1 MIQKRVWWVVPV
13 CVLIS
18 IFCSCKTFQKIEH
31 RPSFNLSEALG
42 KDGDTLSIGDVSVD
56 VFYSDLT
63 LRSLIDSTI
72 KNNLD
77 LQVAL
82 QNIKIAATYYRQAHS
97 LLRPSVTGVAS
108 VNVDKF
114 GRYTL
119 EGKNNR
125 GTNLNSEFFLGLQS
139 SWEIDVWKRLRN
151 SRKAEYH
158 RLLASETAMQFV
170 RTMLVA
176 EVANRYYDLVAQD
189 MKLQIIRRNIKLRE
203 SALEIITIQKDV
215 GSVTQLAVEQF
226 RAQLLNSKSLEAATI
241 REIYAIENELNLLAG
256 RKPQPIPRADSL
268 PLVPQVEHIR
278 AGLTSK
284 MIQRRPD
291 IREGQL
297 LLQAAELDVEVAKAD
312 FLPRLVISPF
322 LALNPFNIVNI
333 LNPAALAFGVASGL
347 TAPVFNRIQL
357 QSQYDRASWQTRNAM
372 VKYYNLV
379 LSSFYEIRTA
389 MNDLEQLH
397 QLVAFKKEEALVLKN
412 AADISN
418 DLYIA
423 GYATY
428 LEVIL
433 AQRNVVDVELE
444 AVNARNDLVKSYTNL
459 YRSLGGGWR

>member
-1 MIQKRVWWVVPV
+1 MM
-13 CVLIS
+13 LMS
-18 IFCSCKTFQKIEH
+18 IFFSCKTFQKIEH
-31 RPSFNLSEALG
+31 HPSFNLPQTLG
-42 KDGDTLSIGDVSVD
+42 KDSDTLSIGDVSVN
-56 VFYSDLT
+56 VFYSDQL
-63 LRSLIDSTI
+63 LRSLIDSTLR
-72 KNNLD
+72 NNLD

-82 QNIKIAATYYRQAHS
+82 QNIEIAATYYRQAHG
-97 LLRPSVTGVAS
+97 LLRPSVTGIAS

-139 SWEIDVWKRLRN
+139 SWEIDIWKRLRN

-158 RLLASETAMQFV
+158 RLLASESGMQLV

-176 EVANRYYDLVAQD
+176 EVANKYYDLVAQD
-189 MKLQIIRRNIKLRE
+189 MQLEIIRRNIKLRE
-203 SALEIITIQKDV
+203 SALEIITIQKEV
-215 GSVTQLAVEQF
+215 GTITQLAVEQF
-226 RAQLLNSKSLEAATI
+226 RAQLLNSKSLEAATV

-256 RKPQPIPRADSL
+256 RRPQPIPRADSL
-268 PLVPQVEHIR
+268 PPVPQVEHIR
-278 AGLTSK
+278 AGLTHK

-297 LLQAAELDVEVAKAD
+297 LLQAAKLDVEVAQAD
-312 FLPRLVISPF
+312 FLPKLVISPF
-322 LALNPFNIVNI
+322 LALNPFNIINI
-333 LNPAALAFGVASGL
+333 LNPAATAFGVASGL
-347 TAPVFNRIQL
+347 TAPIFNRIQL
-357 QSQYDRASWQTRNAM
+357 QSQYDRASRHTQNAM
-372 VKYYNLV
+372 INYNKLV
-379 LSSFYEIRTA
+379 LSSFYEIRTV

-397 QLVAFKKEEALVLKN
+397 QLVAFKKEEARVLKN

-418 DLYIA
+418 DLYLA

-428 LEVIL
+428 LEVII

-444 AVNARNDLVKSYTNL
+444 AVNTRNDLVKSYTNL